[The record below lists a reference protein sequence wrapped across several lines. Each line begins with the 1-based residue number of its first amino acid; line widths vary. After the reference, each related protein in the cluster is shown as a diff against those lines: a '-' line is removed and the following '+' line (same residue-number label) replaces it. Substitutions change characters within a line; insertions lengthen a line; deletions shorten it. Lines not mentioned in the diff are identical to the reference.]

1 MNYSQ
6 QIGYWKAGQLVTLDF
21 YGEGQHNLA
30 EWDPPEKF
38 NVFMVV
44 ERSREQPDF
53 CVTIYSFTTQL
64 YHCIHHTYIR
74 EFKEECKNIKLVI

>member
-21 YGEGQHNLA
+21 YGEGQHDLA
-30 EWDPPEKF
+30 EWEPPEKF
-38 NVFMVV
+38 NLFMVV

-53 CVTIYSFTTQL
+53 CITVYSFTTQL
-64 YHCIHHTYIR
+64 YHCIHHTYLR
-74 EFKEECKNIKLVI
+74 EFKNEEI

>member
-6 QIGYWKAGQLVTLDF
+6 QIGYWKAGQLVTL
-21 YGEGQHNLA
+21 QHANLA
-30 EWDPPEKF
+30 EWEPPEKF

-53 CVTIYSFTTQL
+53 CITVYSFTTQL
-64 YHCIHHTYIR
+64 YHCIHHTYLR
-74 EFKEECKNIKLVI
+74 EFKNEEI